1 MKPFKENERNW
12 YVIVSYCSNGC
23 KMFLKVTPFK
33 FRLDV
38 PLIYVFK
45 HAPNLCSSERYEAV
59 RFVQFIQLENEKT
72 SVYALPMF
80 CNPPNYSYIVIVSI
94 ISTLFYYDLIWTVL

>member
-1 MKPFKENERNW
+1 MNEIGTLLGL
-12 YVIVSYCSNGC
+12 IVVMAARC
-23 KMFLKVTPFK
+23 FLKVTPFK
-33 FRLDV
+33 FGSDV

-72 SVYALPMF
+72 SVYALPMS

-94 ISTLFYYDLIWTVL
+94 ISTLFYYDLTWTVL